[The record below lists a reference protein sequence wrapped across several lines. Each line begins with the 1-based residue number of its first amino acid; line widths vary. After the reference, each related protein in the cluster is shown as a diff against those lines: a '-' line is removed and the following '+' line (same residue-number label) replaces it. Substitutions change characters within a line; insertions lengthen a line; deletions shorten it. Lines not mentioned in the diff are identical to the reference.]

1 VRPINPVGGT
11 KRVGERRRE
20 RRIVVSEKA
29 YEMLQLR
36 KIWHEHEEGRPI
48 SFNELLKE
56 ALEEYLRRRGK

>member
-1 VRPINPVGGT
+1 M
-11 KRVGERRRE
+11 
-20 RRIVVSEKA
+20 SEKA
-29 YEMLQLR
+29 YEMLQLL